1 MADADPEIVEAIM
14 RMVADPAEA
23 VPAPRCAGLLIT
35 RKPCLRHPCCQ
46 LAEGH
51 RMRLRRAAEI
61 ADTVIAADR
70 RERTLAALHRIDSRA
85 VVRNGGSAGND
96 THHADLAEA
105 NGRAAVAEREAAL
118 WRATAEVLRLD
129 RDMRRER
136 AHRRPASA
144 AWPAE
149 PTPSIRPVTRPH
161 NAPRNRSITSA

>member
-1 MADADPEIVEAIM
+1 
-14 RMVADPAEA
+14 
-23 VPAPRCAGLLIT
+23 
-35 RKPCLRHPCCQ
+35 
-46 LAEGH
+46 
-51 RMRLRRAAEI
+51 MRLRRAAEI

-70 RERTLAALHRIDSRA
+70 RERTLAVLHRIDSRA
-85 VVRNGGSAGND
+85 VVPNGRGGSAGND

-105 NGRAAVAEREAAL
+105 NRRAAVAEREAAL